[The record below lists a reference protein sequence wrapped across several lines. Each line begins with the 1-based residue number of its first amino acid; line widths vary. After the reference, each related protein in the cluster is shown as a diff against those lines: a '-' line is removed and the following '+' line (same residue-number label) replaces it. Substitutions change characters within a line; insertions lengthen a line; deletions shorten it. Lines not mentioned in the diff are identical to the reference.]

1 MKLPRL
7 SPVLP
12 PVTYSY
18 VLAVVA
24 VLIVPPGCATT
35 SPSSAGRAAPGQ
47 RSPGG
52 RHALAVRA
60 GAVLIDGRRVHGAA
74 ATMMTGPSWR
84 EDDDAVAW
92 VERSAGGAMQ
102 LVVLPR
108 LSMGA
113 QPLEWP
119 LPRLEADDRVH
130 WAARTRV
137 VVGPELL
144 TPRASVSWTEE

>member
-1 MKLPRL
+1 M
-7 SPVLP
+7 
-12 PVTYSY
+12 TYLY
-18 VLAVVA
+18 VLTLF
-24 VLIVPPGCATT
+24 VLLPGCATT
-35 SPSSAGRAAPGQ
+35 PAPSAAVAAPGQ

-52 RHALAVRA
+52 RHALAVRG

-74 ATMMTGPSWR
+74 ATMVAGPTWR
-84 EDDDAVAW
+84 DDDDAVAW
-92 VERSAGGAMQ
+92 VERGGGGAMQ
-102 LVVLPR
+102 IVVLPR

-130 WAARTRV
+130 WASHTRV